1 MCSLKSAS
9 SNHLESWA
17 VRCSGG
23 SVESLKEVLYKFEI
37 TNMIGSGYVYIVLYI
52 LRPTARWC
60 PMSPNFLT
68 RQVSRLLGL
77 AQVSWLTA
85 HVGVHQSLSPSM
97 SWYFYIHS
105 SPAIRFHSCFFFMTD
120 VSALIR
126 SILHLLMVSF
136 QAWD

>member
-52 LRPTARWC
+52 LRPTVRWC

-68 RQVSRLLGL
+68 RQVSRYPGLPPMLVSINPFHLPCLGIFTFTRHL
-77 AQVSWLTA
+77 PLDFTHVS
-85 HVGVHQSLSPSM
+85 
-97 SWYFYIHS
+97 
-105 SPAIRFHSCFFFMTD
+105 
-120 VSALIR
+120 
-126 SILHLLMVSF
+126 
-136 QAWD
+136 